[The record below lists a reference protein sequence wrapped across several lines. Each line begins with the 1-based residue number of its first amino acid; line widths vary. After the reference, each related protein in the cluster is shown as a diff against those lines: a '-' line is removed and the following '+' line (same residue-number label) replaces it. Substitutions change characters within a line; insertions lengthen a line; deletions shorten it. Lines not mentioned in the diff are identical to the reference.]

1 MNVIPFV
8 HDGLGNSSYLMEVG
22 TDEAVLVDPSRS
34 VDQYLRAAE
43 DRGWRIGTLL
53 ETHLHAD
60 FVSGAREVAQ
70 ATDADIYIP
79 EEGHVRFAHRPVKP
93 GDRIRVG
100 GFDVEAVASPGHTP
114 EHLSYVLRAG
124 GDPPALYSGGSLI
137 VGGAART
144 DLIAPEMTESLTRS
158 LFRTLRTAFSLL
170 PDETLLYPT
179 HGGGSF
185 CSAVPGA
192 NRTSTLGHERQ
203 QNAVLSIEDED
214 EFVRWFPTTFAAIPA
229 YFFRMRPINQE
240 GPRLR
245 DQIAPAPPLQPDAF
259 DAARRGALVVDVR
272 ATGAYA
278 AGHVPGSLSNA
289 FRDGYATWLGWL
301 VPPETPLLFVRDEES
316 LERIEEESLL
326 VGYERFAGW
335 LDGGI
340 EDWVK
345 AGKPLAT
352 TPLVDAADA
361 RKALLDGAVALDVRE
376 PDEFSAGHVAGATS
390 IPLGQLE
397 ARVEE
402 LPVDRPIV
410 AYCGHG
416 ERSSSAV
423 SILERRGFEV
433 VLNLDGGYPAW
444 EKAGL
449 AHEQSR
455 AG

>member
-22 TDEAVLVDPSRS
+22 TDEAVLVDPSRC

-43 DRGWRIGTLL
+43 DRGWRIRTVL

-60 FVSGAREVAQ
+60 FVSGTRDVAQ
-70 ATDADIYIP
+70 ATDADIYVP
-79 EEGHVRFAHRPVKP
+79 EEGHVRFAHRPLKP
-93 GDRIRVG
+93 GERIRVG
-100 GFDVEAVASPGHTP
+100 AFDVEAVASPGHTP

-124 GDPPALYSGGSLI
+124 GDPPALFSGGSLI

-144 DLIAPEMTESLTRS
+144 DLIAPEMTERLTHS
-158 LFRTLRTAFSLL
+158 QFRTLRTAFSSL

-192 NRTSTLGHERQ
+192 DRTSTLGRERQ

-214 EFVRWFPTTFAAIPA
+214 EFVRWFPTTFPAIPA
-229 YFFRMRPINQE
+229 YFSRMRPINQK

-259 DAARRGALVVDVR
+259 DAGRQGALVVDVR

-278 AGHVPGSLSNA
+278 AGHVPGSLSNV

-301 VPPETPLLFVRDEES
+301 VPPETPLLFVRDEEP

-335 LDGGI
+335 LNGGI
-340 EDWVK
+340 EEWVK

-352 TPLVDAADA
+352 TPLVEAADA

-376 PDEFSAGHVAGATS
+376 PDEFAAGHVAAATS

-397 ARVEE
+397 ARAEE
-402 LPVDRPIV
+402 LPMDRPIV

-423 SILERRGFEV
+423 SILERLGFEM
-433 VLNLDGGYPAW
+433 VLNLDGGYPTW

>member
-8 HDGLGNSSYLMEVG
+8 HHGLGNSSYLVEVG

-43 DRGWRIGTLL
+43 DRGWRIGTVL

-60 FVSGAREVAQ
+60 FVSGVCEVAQ
-70 ATDADIYIP
+70 ATDADIYVP
-79 EEGHVRFAHRPVKP
+79 EEGQLRFPHRPVKP
-93 GDRIRVG
+93 GERFQVA

-114 EHLSYVLRAG
+114 EHLSYVLRTG
-124 GDPPALYSGGSLI
+124 QEPPALFSGGSLI

-144 DLIAPEMTESLTRS
+144 DLIAPEMTESLTHS
-158 LFRTLRTAFSLL
+158 LFRTLRTAFSSL

-192 NRTSTLGHERQ
+192 DRTSTLGVERQ
-203 QNAVLSIEDED
+203 QNAVLAVEDED
-214 EFVRWFPTTFAAIPA
+214 EFVRWFPTMFPAIPA
-229 YFFRMRPINQE
+229 YFSRMRPINQE

-259 DAARRGALVVDVR
+259 DAARQGALVVDVR
-272 ATGAYA
+272 GTGAYA
-278 AGHVPGSLSNA
+278 AGHVPGAFSNVY
-289 FRDGYATWLGWL
+289 RDTYATWLGWL
-301 VPPETPLLFVRDEES
+301 VPPETPLLFMRDEEP

-335 LDGGI
+335 LAGGV
-340 EDWVK
+340 EEWVK

-352 TPLVDAADA
+352 TPLIDASDA

-376 PDEFSAGHVAGATS
+376 PDEFAAGHVAAATS

-402 LPVDRPIV
+402 LPRDRPIV

-416 ERSSSAV
+416 ERSASAL
-423 SILERRGFEV
+423 SILERLGFEKL
-433 VLNLDGGYPAW
+433 LNMDGGFGVW
-444 EKAGL
+444 EEAGYL
-449 AHEQSR
+449 QERSKVV
-455 AG
+455 

>member
-8 HDGLGNSSYLMEVG
+8 HNGLGNSSYLMKVG
-22 TDEAVLVDPSRS
+22 SDEAVLVDPSRC

-43 DRGWRIGTLL
+43 DRGWRIGTVL

-60 FVSGAREVAQ
+60 FVSGARDVAQ
-70 ATDADIYIP
+70 ATDADIYLP
-79 EEGHVRFAHRPVKP
+79 EEGHVRFPHRALRP
-93 GDRIRVG
+93 GERIRVG
-100 GFDVEAVASPGHTP
+100 NFDVEAIASPGHTP
-114 EHLSYVLRAG
+114 EHLSYVLRADQG
-124 GDPPALYSGGSLI
+124 PPALFSGGSLI

-144 DLIAPEMTESLTRS
+144 DLIAPEMTESLTQS
-158 LFRTLRTAFSLL
+158 LFRTLRTAFSSL

-179 HGGGSF
+179 HGGRSF

-192 NRTSTLGHERQ
+192 DRTSTLGLERQ

-214 EFVRWFPTTFAAIPA
+214 EFVRWFPTTFPAIPA
-229 YFFRMRPINQE
+229 YFSRMRPINQG

-245 DQIAPAPPLQPDAF
+245 DQIAPATPLQPDAF
-259 DAARRGALVVDVR
+259 DAARQSALVVDVR

-301 VPPETPLLFVRDEES
+301 VPPEKPVLFVRDDEP

-335 LDGGI
+335 LNGGI
-340 EDWVK
+340 EEWVK

-352 TPLVDAADA
+352 SSLIDAADA

-376 PDEFSAGHVAGATS
+376 AWRVRGRARRWGYQHPAGATGGTS
-390 IPLGQLE
+390 RR
-397 ARVEE
+397 AAN
-402 LPVDRPIV
+402 RPAHCDV
-410 AYCGHG
+410 LRTWGT
-416 ERSSSAV
+416 V
-423 SILERRGFEV
+423 VQRGI
-433 VLNLDGGYPAW
+433 DP
-444 EKAGL
+444 
-449 AHEQSR
+449 
-455 AG
+455 

>member
-1 MNVIPFV
+1 MNIIPFV
-8 HDGLGNSSYLMEVG
+8 HDGLGNSSYLIEVG
-22 TDEAVLVDPSRS
+22 NDEAVLVDPSRC

-43 DRGWRIGTLL
+43 DRGWRIGAVL

-60 FVSGAREVAQ
+60 FVSGVRDVAQ
-70 ATDADIYIP
+70 ATDADIYVP
-79 EEGHVRFAHRPVKP
+79 EEGHVRFPHRPLKP
-93 GDRIRVG
+93 GERIRVG

-124 GDPPALYSGGSLI
+124 GEPPALFSGGSLI

-144 DLIAPEMTESLTRS
+144 DLIAPEMTERLTHS
-158 LFRTLRTAFSLL
+158 QFRTLRTAFSSL

-192 NRTSTLGHERQ
+192 DRTSTLGRERQ
-203 QNAVLSIEDED
+203 QNAALSIEDED
-214 EFVRWFPTTFAAIPA
+214 EFVRWFPTTFPAIPA
-229 YFFRMRPINQE
+229 YFSRMRPINQE

-245 DQIAPAPPLQPDAF
+245 DQIASAPPFQPDAF
-259 DAARRGALVVDVR
+259 DAARQGALVIDVR
-272 ATGAYA
+272 VIGAYA
-278 AGHVPGSLSNA
+278 AGHVPGSLSNV
-289 FRDGYATWLGWL
+289 FRDDYATWLGWL
-301 VPPETPLLFVRDEES
+301 VPPETPLLFVRDEEP

-340 EDWVK
+340 EEWAK

-352 TPLVDAADA
+352 TRLVDAADA

-376 PDEFSAGHVAGATS
+376 PDEFAAGHVAGATS

-402 LPVDRPIV
+402 LPMDQPIV
-410 AYCGHG
+410 TYCGQG

-423 SILERRGFEV
+423 SILERLGFEM
-433 VLNLDGGYPAW
+433 VLNLDGGYPTW

-449 AHEQSR
+449 ALS
-455 AG
+455 

>member
-8 HDGLGNSSYLMEVG
+8 HEGLGNSAYLAQVG
-22 TDEAVLVDPSRS
+22 TDEAVLVDPLRS

-43 DRGWRIGTLL
+43 DRGWRIGTVL

-60 FVSGAREVAQ
+60 FVSGVRDVAQ
-70 ATDADIYIP
+70 ATDAEIYVP
-79 EEGHVRFAHRPVKP
+79 GSGNVRFPHRPVKP
-93 GDRIRVG
+93 GERIRIG
-100 GFDVEAVASPGHTP
+100 GFDLEAIASPGHTP

-124 GDPPALYSGGSLI
+124 QEPPALFSGGSLL

-144 DLIAPEMTESLTRS
+144 DLIAPEMTGPLTHS
-158 LFRTLRTAFSLL
+158 MFRTLKSAFSSL

-192 NRTSTLGHERQ
+192 DRTSTLGLERQ
-203 QNAVLSIEDED
+203 QNAVLAVEDED
-214 EFVRWFPTTFAAIPA
+214 EFVRWFPTTFPAIPA

-245 DQIAPAPPLQPDAF
+245 EQIPPAPPLQPNAF
-259 DAARRGALVVDVR
+259 DAARQGALVVDVR
-272 ATGAYA
+272 ATEAYA
-278 AGHVPGSLSNA
+278 AGHVPGSLSNE
-289 FRDGYATWLGWL
+289 FRDSYAVWLGWL
-301 VPPETPLLFVRDEES
+301 AAPETPLLFVRDDES
-316 LERIEEESLL
+316 QERIEEESLL

-340 EDWVK
+340 EAWMK

-352 TPLVDAADA
+352 APLVDATEA
-361 RKALLDGAVALDVRE
+361 RKALLAGALALDVRE
-376 PDEFSAGHVAGATS
+376 PDEFAAGHVPEATS

-397 ARVEE
+397 ARVDE
-402 LPVDRPIV
+402 LPRDRPIV

-416 ERSSSAV
+416 ERSSSGV
-423 SILERRGFEV
+423 SILERAGFDQ
-433 VLNLDGGYPAW
+433 LMNLDGGFGVWEEAGYLREPSQPA
-444 EKAGL
+444 
-449 AHEQSR
+449 
-455 AG
+455 